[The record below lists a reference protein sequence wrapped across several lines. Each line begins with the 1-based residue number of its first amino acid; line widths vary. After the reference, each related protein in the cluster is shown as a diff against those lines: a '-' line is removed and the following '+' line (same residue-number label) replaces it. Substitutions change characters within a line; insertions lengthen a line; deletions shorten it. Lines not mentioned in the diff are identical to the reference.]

1 MQENKRLFDY
11 TLMSKDKYKIRDWST
26 YNKGLED
33 RGNIN
38 IWIPEDLVKQW
49 QYEYGKDELKKRG
62 GEYVYSDLAIIF
74 CLTIRYVY
82 KLPYRGNRGYIR
94 SLFALLKL
102 SLPIPSISQLCKRSK
117 KLSFDSMVSKKKKIT
132 DIAIDSTGLKVYGE
146 GEWKVR
152 KHGAGKHRT
161 WMKLHVAIDIETQ
174 EIVGMELTSNS
185 VDDAT
190 CAEPIIESVEAT
202 GRIIKSLRGD
212 GGYDKEKVR
221 KMAYKKDIQQVIP
234 PQNNAV
240 LGKDAKEW
248 MEERDKAIVR
258 LKTIGRKEWKIEMGY
273 HKRSLAET
281 VMFRYKTIHGGQLKS
296 RKVENQTTEVKIK
309 CKILNVFI
317 NLAKPD
323 SYKVA

>member
-1 MQENKRLFDY
+1 
-11 TLMSKDKYKIRDWST
+11 MSKDKYKIRDWSA

-38 IWIPEDLVKQW
+38 IWIPEDMVKQW
-49 QYEYGKDELKKRG
+49 QYEYGKDEVKKRG

-102 SLPIPSISQLCKRSK
+102 SLAIPSISQLCKRSK

-152 KHGAGKHRT
+152 KHGAGKHRS

-174 EIVGMELTSNS
+174 EIIGMELTSNS

-190 CAEPIIESVEAT
+190 CAKSIIESIEST
-202 GRIIKSLRGD
+202 ERSIRSIRGD
-212 GGYDKEKVR
+212 GAYDKKKVR
-221 KMAYKKDIQQVIP
+221 KMAYKKNIKQIIP
-234 PQNNAV
+234 PQRNAV
-240 LGKDAKEW
+240 LDRGGKVW
-248 MEERDKAIVR
+248 MQERDEAIMR
-258 LKTIGRKEWKIEMGY
+258 LKEIDRKDWKVEVGY

-296 RKVENQTTEVKIK
+296 RNIENQKTEVKIK
-309 CKILNVFI
+309 CKILNILI

>member
-1 MQENKRLFDY
+1 
-11 TLMSKDKYKIRDWST
+11 MSKDKYKVRNWSI
-26 YNKGLED
+26 YNKGLEE

-38 IWIPEDLVKQW
+38 ILIPEDLVNQW
-49 QYEYGKDELKKRG
+49 QYKYDKKELKKRG
-62 GEYVYSDLAIIF
+62 GEYVYSEAAINF
-74 CLTIRYVY
+74 CLTVRYMY
-82 KLPYRGNRGYIR
+82 KLPYRANRGFIG
-94 SLFALLKL
+94 SLFSSLQL

-117 KLSFDSMVSKKKKIT
+117 QLSIDSMVSRKKIT

-174 EIVGMELTSNS
+174 EIEGMELTSNS

-190 CAEPIIESVEAT
+190 CAGTIITSIES
-202 GRIIKSLRGD
+202 GGGSIRSLRGD
-212 GGYDKEKVR
+212 GGYDREKVR
-221 KMAYKKDIQQVIP
+221 KVAYEKNIQQIIP
-234 PQNNAV
+234 PQSNAV
-240 LGKDAKEW
+240 LDKDAKEW
-248 MEERDKAIVR
+248 MQERNQAIVR
-258 LKTIGRKEWKIEMGY
+258 LKGMSRKDWKVEVGY

-281 VMFRYKTIHGGQLKS
+281 VMFRYKTIHGAELKS
-296 RKVENQTTEVKIK
+296 RNLENQKTEVKIK
-309 CKILNVFI
+309 CNLLNVFI

>member
-1 MQENKRLFDY
+1 
-11 TLMSKDKYKIRDWST
+11 MSKDKYKIRDWSA

-38 IWIPEDLVKQW
+38 IWIPEDMVKQW
-49 QYEYGKDELKKRG
+49 QYEYGKDEVKKRG

-102 SLPIPSISQLCKRSK
+102 SLAIPSVSQLCKRSK

-152 KHGAGKHRT
+152 KHGAGKHRS

-174 EIVGMELTSNS
+174 EIIGMELTSNS

-190 CAEPIIESVEAT
+190 CAKSIIESIEST
-202 GRIIKSLRGD
+202 ERSILSIRGD
-212 GGYDKEKVR
+212 GAYDKKKVR
-221 KMAYKKDIQQVIP
+221 KMAYKKNIKQIIP
-234 PQNNAV
+234 PQRNAV
-240 LGKDAKEW
+240 LDRGGKVW
-248 MEERDKAIVR
+248 MQERDEAIMR
-258 LKTIGRKEWKIEMGY
+258 LKEIDRKDWKVEAGY

-296 RKVENQTTEVKIK
+296 RNIENQKTEVKIK
-309 CKILNVFI
+309 CKILNILI

-323 SYKVA
+323 SCKVA

>member
-1 MQENKRLFDY
+1 MR
-11 TLMSKDKYKIRDWST
+11 KDKYKIRDWST

-49 QYEYGKDELKKRG
+49 QYEYGKDEHKKRG
-62 GEYVYSDLAIIF
+62 GEYVYSELAIIF
-74 CLTIRYVY
+74 CLTIRYAY

-94 SLFALLKL
+94 SLFALLKM

-161 WMKLHVAIDIETQ
+161 WMKLHVAIDTETQ

-190 CAEPIIESVEAT
+190 CAEPIIESVEST
-202 GRIIKSLRGD
+202 GRSIKSLRGD

-221 KMAYKKDIQQVIP
+221 KVAYEKNIEQIIP
-234 PQNNAV
+234 PQKNAV
-240 LGKDAKEW
+240 IDKDGKVW
-248 MEERDKAIVR
+248 MQARDEAIVR
-258 LKTIGRKEWKIEMGY
+258 LKEIDRKDWKIEVGY

-281 VMFRYKTIHGGQLKS
+281 VMFRYKTIHGGELKS
-296 RKVENQTTEVKIK
+296 RNMENQKTEVRIK
-309 CKILNVFI
+309 CKILNIFI